1 MSAQL
6 SVFLG
11 ITYTRDGVTRQYGSL
26 ESPIRTVT
34 VDGDFADETEYA
46 IAASTTLTVW
56 AYAAGKPDFT
66 LMTIQ
71 SDGALEVN
79 VQLDAPTSS
88 TDATAAGTNVN
99 HRNFQIESHAPFIL
113 SSDNGRVEVSATA
126 KSSNSIASSTS
137 GKVYLVQIRN
147 NGTTE
152 RKATVRVFN

>member
-1 MSAQL
+1 MSAEL

-34 VDGDFADETEYA
+34 LDGDFADETEFA
-46 IAASTTLTVW
+46 IAASTTVDVW
-56 AYAAGKPDFT
+56 AYAAGKPDFALLT
-66 LMTIQ
+66 VQ
-71 SDGALEVN
+71 SDGALEVC
-79 VQLDAPTSS
+79 VKMDAPTSS
-88 TDATAAGTNVN
+88 TDLTALTTHVN
-99 HRNFQIESHAPFIL
+99 YHNFQIESHAPFIL
-113 SSDNGRVEVSATA
+113 SSDNGRVEANATA
-126 KSSNSIASSTS
+126 KNSNGIGAATS